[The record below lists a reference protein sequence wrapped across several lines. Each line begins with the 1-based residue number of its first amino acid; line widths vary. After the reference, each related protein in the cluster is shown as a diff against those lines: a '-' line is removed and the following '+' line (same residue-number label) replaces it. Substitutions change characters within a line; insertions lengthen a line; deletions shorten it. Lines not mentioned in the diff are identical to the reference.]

1 MITQLSCKTKI
12 KFNGAKPGCTGEV
25 IHINYVWIKSLFLL
39 LASASRNLAV
49 RKKSAYHYGLLWR
62 SSVGLNEA
70 SLLSSSS
77 WRMVIFHIL

>member
-49 RKKSAYHYGLLWR
+49 KKNPHIIMSSYGGA
-62 SSVGLNEA
+62 VLNLMEHPC
-70 SLLSSSS
+70 SLQAPGE
-77 WRMVIFHIL
+77 R

>member
-12 KFNGAKPGCTGEV
+12 KFNGAKPVCAGEV

-49 RKKSAYHYGLLWR
+49 KKNFTY
-62 SSVGLNEA
+62 N
-70 SLLSSSS
+70 
-77 WRMVIFHIL
+77 

>member
-39 LASASRNLAV
+39 LASASRNLDV
-49 RKKSAYHYGLLWR
+49 RKKTPHIITASSGGAVLGLMEHP
-62 SSVGLNEA
+62 G
-70 SLLSSSS
+70 SLQAPRE
-77 WRMVIFHIL
+77 W

>member
-49 RKKSAYHYGLLWR
+49 KKKTLHIIMASYGGAVLDLM
-62 SSVGLNEA
+62 GHPC
-70 SLLSSSS
+70 SLQAPAE
-77 WRMVIFHIL
+77 W

>member
-49 RKKSAYHYGLLWR
+49 RKKKNPHIITA
-62 SSVGLNEA
+62 SSGGAVLDLMEHPC
-70 SLLSSSS
+70 SLQAPGE
-77 WRMVIFHIL
+77 W

>member
-49 RKKSAYHYGLLWR
+49 RKKNPHIITASYGGAVL
-62 SSVGLNEA
+62 GLMEHLC
-70 SLLSSSS
+70 SLQAPGE
-77 WRMVIFHIL
+77 W

>member
-12 KFNGAKPGCTGEV
+12 KFNGAKPGCTVEV

-49 RKKSAYHYGLLWR
+49 KKAAYNYCILWR
-62 SSVGLNEA
+62 SSVELNGA
-70 SLLSSSS
+70 SPLSLGP
-77 WRMVIFHIL
+77 RRATIFHFL

>member
-25 IHINYVWIKSLFLL
+25 IHINYVWIKSLFLW

-49 RKKSAYHYGLLWR
+49 RKKTPHIITASSGGAVLGLMEHP
-62 SSVGLNEA
+62 G
-70 SLLSSSS
+70 SLQAPRE
-77 WRMVIFHIL
+77 W

>member
-49 RKKSAYHYGLLWR
+49 RKKNPHIIMASYGGAVL
-62 SSVGLNEA
+62 
-70 SLLSSSS
+70 SLMGHLCSLQAPGE
-77 WRMVIFHIL
+77 W